1 MLCGD
6 VNFRKIHRHLILIK
20 DERTINDL
28 KPRINFPQNCDSL
41 LMFCYIDNEVGLTFD
56 FLCPYNSR
64 ENVYYERNMK
74 ELRQIYRK
82 GFFNNCEIEVIPDN
96 ILKSENLINYIN
108 SIIDNYENDENKI
121 FTRKIQ
127 ELDHLRENDYPDDIL
142 VYLYKEGLNTERV
155 WVRLT
160 KVENGK
166 LFGLLQ
172 NEPNG
177 NFGIHLFNE
186 IKIEIFK
193 DEEGK
198 ANTIYI
204 CE

>member
-1 MLCGD
+1 MLCGN
-6 VNFRKIHRHLILIK
+6 VNFREIHRRLILVK
-20 DERTINDL
+20 DDRAINDL
-28 KPRINFPQNCDSL
+28 KSRIHFPENSDSL
-41 LMFCYIDNEVGLTFD
+41 LMFCYIDTEAGLTFE
-56 FLCPYNSR
+56 FLCTYNSQKN
-64 ENVYYERNMK
+64 EYYERDIK

-82 GFFNNCEIEVIPDN
+82 GFFNNCEIEIIPDN
-96 ILKSENLINYIN
+96 ILKSKFLNEYIN

-121 FTRKIQ
+121 FTRKIKDI
-127 ELDHLRENDYPDDIL
+127 DHLRENDFPDDIL
-142 VYLYKEGLNTERV
+142 VYIYKEGLNTERV
-155 WVRLT
+155 WVRLS

-166 LFGLLQ
+166 LYGLLQ
-172 NEPNG
+172 NEPNS

-198 ANTIYI
+198 INTIYV